1 MVSDTIASFLL
12 GIQLLFGA
20 YLPVVHGIQLHG
32 CIMIVSE
39 AFKLAGIIV
48 TVYHLLIMVMMHLAG
63 VTSPVKFKKVGT
75 LIRCF
80 NTFTYE
86 YTLMIHGIFCIFN

>member
-12 GIQLLFGA
+12 GIQLLFGS

-63 VTSPVKFKKVGT
+63 VTSPVKFKKVCV
-75 LIRCF
+75 LIQYF
-80 NTFTYE
+80 VIYLHINPLTP
-86 YTLMIHGIFCIFN
+86 